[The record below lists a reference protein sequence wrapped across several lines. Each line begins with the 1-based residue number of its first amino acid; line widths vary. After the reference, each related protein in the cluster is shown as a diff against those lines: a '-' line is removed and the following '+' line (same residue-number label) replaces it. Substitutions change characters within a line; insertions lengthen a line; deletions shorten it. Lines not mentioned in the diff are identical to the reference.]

1 MDYSETSLGGLSQL
15 SSLTSLDMPRC
26 QHPPANLAAFTALR
40 QLILDVA
47 GMGEGERFQA
57 LSDALPAL
65 QQLTCLELDGR
76 YTRLPATLSSTN
88 LRMFYLQS
96 EAEWE
101 VLVDEAQEQ
110 IQLPPGPWLQSL
122 TWLAVPWAVLANSPA
137 ALAAARQLEHV
148 CITGVPRFGSTPDAK
163 RDAFRAWPATH
174 PSLQYLSFDFVL
186 SSAAAEVQSV
196 PLEVFSEALLLTRRR
211 PSLKVFQ
218 HVPGEHPCFYCI
230 VLY

>member
-1 MDYSETSLGGLSQL
+1 MHYSETSLGGLSQL
-15 SSLTSLDMPRC
+15 SSLTGLDMTQCR
-26 QHPPANLAAFTALR
+26 HPPASLGAFPALWR
-40 QLILDVA
+40 LGLGVA
-47 GMGEGERFQA
+47 GLGEGERFQA

-163 RDAFRAWPATH
+163 RRAFHAWAAEH
-174 PSLQYLSFDFVL
+174 PPLRFLSFDFVL
-186 SSAAAEVQSV
+186 SSAARVQSV
-196 PLEVFSEALLLTRRR
+196 PLEVFSEALLLKDRR
-211 PSLKVFQ
+211 PSLKVFE
-218 HVPGEHPCFYCI
+218 HVPGKHPCFYCC
-230 VLY
+230 